1 MPAQQ
6 QAVNIGRKP
15 FGVHKTLKR
24 KMTMGTLIPVTFA
37 TLLIFFSSCNQNK
50 GDSTSNNQST
60 SDKLQPEV
68 FYYSSNQVDSILLAT
83 VGDTSSIQSLGTGV
97 ILDKGPGDEPYWI
110 TKRTVEGYVEIHEQH
125 DDIVVIRS
133 GHGRLRTGRKVEDIE
148 LLNGE
153 KPWRNWYGRQIIDFN
168 ERRIS
173 PGDFIVIPAMT
184 GHQYIPDKSDT
195 LTYWTIKIRRVK

>member
-1 MPAQQ
+1 METL
-6 QAVNIGRKP
+6 RK
-15 FGVHKTLKR
+15 
-24 KMTMGTLIPVTFA
+24 A
-37 TLLIFFSSCNQNK
+37 TTVALLILCISCNQNK
-50 GDSTSNNQST
+50 NDSTDAKQSA

-97 ILDKGPGDEPYWI
+97 ILDRGPGDEPYYI
-110 TKRTVEGYVEIHEQH
+110 SKRTVEGYVEIHEQH

-133 GHGRLRTGRKVEDIE
+133 GHGRLRSGRKVDDSK

-153 KPWRNWYGRQIIDFN
+153 KPSRNWYGGKIIDFN
-168 ERRIS
+168 EKRIA

-184 GHQYIPDKSDT
+184 GHQYIPDKNDT
-195 LTYWTIKIRRVK
+195 LIYWTIKIKRVE